1 MPSRTVPAAPAVTS
15 TRRTDAPPLPR
26 LGLCCSFRDL
36 PIRFRNTTV
45 SAALR
50 LEPRERRRKLAELCR
65 ANAEALLQAL
75 KWCREQGIGSFRVV
89 SQILPLASHPEC
101 GYRLEEL
108 PGGAEIGQRFRA
120 CGAFAAEAGIRT
132 GFHPDQFVVL
142 NSQRPEV
149 IEASIRELAYQ
160 AEMAELIGADTLNI
174 HGGGVFG
181 DKQRALDDFCRTVD
195 RLPEPIRSRL
205 TVENDD
211 HHFTPADLLP
221 ICRRLA
227 IPLVYDVHHHRCC
240 TDELTIDQAIA
251 AARETWNRE
260 PLFHLSSPL
269 EGWSGPKPERHHD
282 LIDPS
287 DFPSAWFDAEITVEI
302 EAKAKEVAV
311 LKLRDDLRRT
321 APHPSP

>member
-1 MPSRTVPAAPAVTS
+1 MPTRTSAAARPAAARSSPTN
-15 TRRTDAPPLPR
+15 DAAALPR
-26 LGLCCSFRDL
+26 LGLCCSFRDQ

-45 SAALR
+45 AAALR
-50 LEPRERRRKLAELCR
+50 LSERERRRKLAELCS
-65 ANAEALLQAL
+65 ANAEALLEAL
-75 KWCREQGIGSFRVV
+75 RWCRDHGIGSFRVV

-101 GYRLEEL
+101 GYSLTEL
-108 PGGAEIGQRFRA
+108 PDGERIATRFRE
-120 CGAFAAEAGIRT
+120 CGALAAEAGIRT

-160 AEMAELIGADTLNI
+160 AEVAELIGADTLNI

-195 RLPEPIRSRL
+195 RLSDSIRSRL

-211 HHFTPADLLP
+211 HHFAPADLLP
-221 ICRRLA
+221 VCRRLG

-269 EGWSGPKPERHHD
+269 EGWNGPKPERHHD
-282 LIDPS
+282 LIDPA
-287 DFPSAWFDAEITVEI
+287 DFPEAWFDAGITVEV

-311 LKLRDDLRRT
+311 LKLRDDLSR
-321 APHPSP
+321 PSR